1 MKIILINSLAAG
13 GAEKVVTI
21 LAKELHK
28 RKHNIELVCLEKK
41 IDYKLPENIKISFLS
56 NDKGTGSGFIKLL
69 KLIVLAWKLK
79 QKIIK
84 QKVTIVQSHLYRA
97 NYVNIIAKIL
107 GSSHIAQIVN
117 GGTISWY
124 KTKGILGRINL
135 LLIKYL
141 YDKADLIV
149 LKNYLMLKDM
159 QDLFSFKTKKQII
172 HNPYDFE
179 LIENK
184 KNEALD
190 NSFFNSKNF
199 YIISAGRLIPLKNY
213 DILIKAFK
221 IAKEKLNNIKLV
233 FLGNGDEKDNL
244 LRLCYDLCIDKDVYF
259 TDYVDNPFKYISK
272 SQLFVLPSST
282 EGFPNVLV
290 EAMICKTPVIATDC
304 LGGSRE
310 ILDPLSDLNFRVLD
324 DIDYAE
330 YGVLVPVK
338 NINLLSKAIISI
350 FENSSLYNKYKS
362 KAYKRAKDFSLD
374 KIIPEY
380 EKILNLNI

>member
-28 RKHNIELVCLEKK
+28 RKHKIELVCLEKK

-56 NDKGTGSGFIKLL
+56 NDKGTGSGFIKFL
-69 KLIVLAWKLK
+69 KLILLAWKLK

-310 ILDPLSDLNFRVLD
+310 ILDPLSDLNFRELN

-338 NINLLSKAIISI
+338 NINMLSKAIISI
-350 FENSSLYNKYKS
+350 FENSSLHNKYKS

-380 EKILNLNI
+380 EKILNLNT